1 MKKIMT
7 LLGIGPKLVLF
18 TLLYSFLLETEIEH
32 YHFDIAI
39 KIVPYNF
46 LDIIGLLLIVIG
58 LLFLIPSFIAISKL
72 RKTDRLYT
80 KRIYSVCRHP
90 LYAAWIVFIV
100 PGIIL
105 LLNSLILLTIPL
117 AMYFIFRLLIK
128 NEETILL
135 NKYSDKYREYK
146 NQVGLLFPKFWRYKN
161 DKEQ

>member
-1 MKKIMT
+1 MKKIIT
-7 LLGIGPKLVLF
+7 LLGIGPGLVLL
-18 TLLYSFLLETEIEH
+18 TLLYSFLLKTEIDY
-32 YHFDIAI
+32 YHFNSTL

-46 LDIIGLLLIVIG
+46 LVIIGIFLIVVGLLL
-58 LLFLIPSFIAISKL
+58 LILSIIAVSKL

-100 PGIIL
+100 LGIIL

-117 AMYFIFRLLIK
+117 VMYFIFKLLIK
-128 NEETILL
+128 NEETFLL
-135 NKYSDKYREYK
+135 NKYGDQYREYK

-161 DKEQ
+161 DKE